1 MKKASHKTIRNDIIL
16 VLSLLLIASIGL
28 FYLFVLRDTGDTVKV
43 TIGGEN
49 YGTYSLS
56 KDIAKDIISGK
67 NNEHHN
73 LLIIK
78 NGKVYIKSASC
89 PDGLCVKHKPIFR
102 DGESIVCLPNQV
114 VVTISQNK
122 KDNIV
127 DAVA

>member
-114 VVTISQNK
+114 VVTISQNP

-127 DAVA
+127 DAIA

>member
-78 NGKVYIKSASC
+78 NGKVYMKSANC

-114 VVTISQNK
+114 VVTISQNQ